1 MVVDQAP
8 HESGFAVI
16 FKEEQMSF
24 AGQTECRRDP
34 WTSLSTMETKAGFL
48 LPRHQEGYRSE
59 NTGPNDG
66 SNATGF

>member
-16 FKEEQMSF
+16 FKGEQMSF

-34 WTSLSTMETKAGFL
+34 WTSLSTYDGDKGG
-48 LPRHQEGYRSE
+48 LPAAVPTRRVQIQEHRS
-59 NTGPNDG
+59 
-66 SNATGF
+66 